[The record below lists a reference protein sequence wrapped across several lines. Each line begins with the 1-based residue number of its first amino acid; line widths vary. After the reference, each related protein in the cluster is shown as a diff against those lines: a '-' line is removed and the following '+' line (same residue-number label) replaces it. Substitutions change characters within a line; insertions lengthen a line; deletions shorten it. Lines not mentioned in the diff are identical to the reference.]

1 MRIQQKTR
9 TTCCTIVL
17 FLVLWY
23 PNSIKELRLVLN
35 NLAME
40 VTTYSN
46 FRQNLKTFLDEVLS
60 SNAPLYVKRT
70 NGEDVV
76 VISKSDYESMEETLY
91 LLSSEKNR
99 KQLMKGVEQTEKG
112 ETTKVNIK
120 DLWK

>member
-1 MRIQQKTR
+1 
-9 TTCCTIVL
+9 
-17 FLVLWY
+17 
-23 PNSIKELRLVLN
+23 
-35 NLAME
+35 ME